1 MKKVLFT
8 VLVLLMVVS
17 LTQAQ
22 EKGKMGVSVQGGIAL
37 PTGDFGDGYDMGF
50 GGRGMFMYYLNQ
62 NMAITGTAGFFTWSG
77 KDDFDATF
85 TTIPVM
91 AGIKYFMGKGDF
103 KPYVSGQLGMYFSS
117 FEYTVDFGP
126 FFGGEQTVDD
136 SGSDFGI
143 ALGGGFLMPLGK
155 TMNLDVS
162 AEYDIIFTEGS
173 STSYLGILAGLAFA
187 L

>member
-8 VLVLLMVVS
+8 ILVLVMCVT

-22 EKGKMGVSVQGGIAL
+22 DKGQMAVSVQGGIAL
-37 PTGDFGDGYDMGF
+37 PIGDFGDGFDMGF

-62 NMAITGTAGFFTWSG
+62 NMAITGTAGYFTWSG
-77 KDDFDATF
+77 KDGADVTF
-85 TTIPVM
+85 NTIPVM

-103 KPYVSGQLGMYFSS
+103 KPYLSGQLGMYFSS
-117 FEYTVDFGP
+117 SKVEVP
-126 FFGGEQTVDD
+126 FFGTIES

-143 ALGGGFLMPLGK
+143 AVGGGFLMPIGK
-155 TMNLDVS
+155 TMNFDVS
-162 AEYDIIFTEGS
+162 AEYNNIFTEGS
-173 STSYLGILAGLAFA
+173 ATSYISVLAGLAFA